1 MASLLA
7 ERQQTVEGGME
18 SIDRVSKVVSL
29 AEAAVLVQDGDHV
42 ALSGFACARNATAF
56 SHELIRQSRRDLTL
70 SACILGLDA
79 DLLVGAGAVKRL
91 VYGGGSLD
99 RYGPIFCVNRAY
111 EQNKVVAEYYSS
123 LAVTFRYLAGALGI
137 PFMPIKSMMGSDL
150 LTRLKEETA
159 PDNVREMDDPF
170 TGEHVVLVRAMQ
182 PDVAVLQVQM
192 CDAEGNARIYGPKWE
207 NAEAARAAKKVVVI
221 TEDLVPVDVIRQQP
235 ELTVVPGFHVDAVV
249 HLPFGAHPTSLY
261 KYYDHDEE
269 HLKLYVSKARSEA
282 GIQEYI
288 DEYVLGAKDH
298 LDYLEKVG
306 GLRHLSTLKADPL
319 LGY

>member
-1 MASLLA
+1 MERDGPGA
-7 ERQQTVEGGME
+7 EAT
-18 SIDRVSKVVSL
+18 SSKVVSL
-29 AEAAVLVQDGDHV
+29 AEAAQLVKDGDHV

-56 SHELIRQSRRDLTL
+56 SHELIRQGRRDLTL

-137 PFMPIKSMMGSDL
+137 PFMPIKSMIGSDL
-150 LTRLKEETA
+150 LKRLKEETA
-159 PDNVREMDDPF
+159 PDNVRQMDDPF
-170 TGEHVVLVRAMQ
+170 TGEHVVLVKALQ
-182 PDVAVLQVQM
+182 PDIAVLQVQK
-192 CDAEGNARIYGPKWE
+192 CDAEGNAQILGPRWE
-207 NAEAARAAKKVVVI
+207 NAEAARAAKKVVII
-221 TEDLVPVDVIRQQP
+221 TEDLVPTDVIRQQP

-249 HLPFGAHPTSLY
+249 QLAYGAHPTSLY
-261 KYYDHDEE
+261 RYYDHHEE
-269 HLKLYVSKARSEA
+269 HLRLYVGKARSEA
-282 GIQEYI
+282 GVAEYI
-288 DEYVLGAKDH
+288 DEYILKAKDH
-298 LDYLEKVG
+298 MDYLEKVG
-306 GLRHLSTLKADPL
+306 GLRELSKLKADPL